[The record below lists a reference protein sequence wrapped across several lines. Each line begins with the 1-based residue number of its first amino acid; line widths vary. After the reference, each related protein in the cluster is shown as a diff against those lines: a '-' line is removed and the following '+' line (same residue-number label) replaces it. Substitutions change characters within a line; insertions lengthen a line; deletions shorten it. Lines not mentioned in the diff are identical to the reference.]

1 MTEQG
6 RIHARTTV
14 ELGVVVTILL
24 SIVGFAFNAGILWAR
39 VNGLESRTGK
49 LEIDY
54 NAVHDAQM
62 QGDGKTQGQLA
73 TITAQLEAIS
83 AQQRD
88 IKQQIAASSKAAGAQ

>member
-6 RIHARTTV
+6 RIHARTSV

-54 NAVHDAQM
+54 SAVHDAQM
-62 QGDGKTQGQLA
+62 QGDGRTQGQLA
-73 TITAQLEAIS
+73 TIAAKLEAIS
-83 AQQRD
+83 AQQID
-88 IKQQIAASSKAAGAQ
+88 IKQKLDANERASQ

>member
-6 RIHARTTV
+6 RIHARMTRDAA
-14 ELGVVVTILL
+14 VVVTVLL
-24 SIVGFAFNAGILWAR
+24 SIVGFAFNAGVLWDR
-39 VNGLESRTGK
+39 VVGLESRTGK
-49 LEIDY
+49 LEVDY

-88 IKQQIAASSKAAGAQ
+88 IKQQIAARSKAAGAQ

>member
-6 RIHARTTV
+6 RIHARTSV

-54 NAVHDAQM
+54 STVHDAQM

-73 TITAQLEAIS
+73 TITAQLESIA

-88 IKQQIAASSKAAGAQ
+88 IKQKLDANAQATRP